1 MSLDVNLH
9 GKPVGELSRN
19 GEDSYSF
26 AYRAEVVEE
35 VGAGNV
41 LLSNALP
48 VSEEP
53 FGPDATRAYIE
64 GLLPQGGRRR
74 AIARELG
81 IDPADGYSLIA
92 ELGRDCLGAVTFLD
106 EGETEEPR
114 YGSAISWLSEAELEE
129 VVQPRPTRLLDP
141 ARPRRMR
148 FALPGERHKLAL
160 VRDEET
166 GRWAWP
172 EPGVPST
179 HIIKPEAPE
188 RPGLVANEHACTLAY
203 RELGLPVA
211 HTSVETIAGRSCL
224 VSKRFD
230 RWGVGPDAERLHQ
243 ESFTQAL
250 GVAPDDA
257 EGRLA
262 AGTPTLGEA
271 SGLLRAIGEGSA
283 VGTLMRS
290 TFCDLLIGCTELRG
304 ANAALLFGND
314 GPMLAPFYDI
324 ASTEIYGETRP
335 RPVVIGEDVP
345 PAPLLI
351 DIRHTIELCGLEF
364 QSSLIEAVSLM
375 GPLCVA
381 LGGLAKRAQ
390 EEGWHRRAI
399 DEAIETATSRALGF
413 RDESVYL
420 RPRGGE
426 PAE

>member
-1 MSLDVNLH
+1 MTLDVNLH
-9 GKPVGELSRN
+9 GKPVGTLSRN

-26 AYRAEVVEE
+26 AYRAEAVEE
-35 VGAGNV
+35 IGAGKV

-48 VSEEP
+48 VSEEA

-81 IDPADGYSLIA
+81 IDPSDGYGLIA
-92 ELGRDCLGAVTFLD
+92 ELGRDCLGAVTFLA

-141 ARPRRMR
+141 ARPQRMR

-160 VRDEET
+160 ARDEET

-230 RWGVGPDAERLHQ
+230 RWGVGPNAERLHQ

-250 GVAPDDA
+250 GVAPDNA

-304 ANAALLFGND
+304 ANAALLFGDD

-335 RPVVIGEDVP
+335 RPIVIGEDVP

-364 QSSLIEAVSLM
+364 QSSLIESVSLM

-381 LGGLAKRAQ
+381 LGSLARRAQ
-390 EEGWHRRAI
+390 EEGWYGRAI
-399 DEAIETATSRALGF
+399 DEAIETATSHALGF

-420 RPRGGE
+420 RPPGGGSPE
-426 PAE
+426 

>member
-9 GKPVGELSRN
+9 GKPVGALFRN

-26 AYRAEVVEE
+26 AYRAEAVEE

-41 LLSNALP
+41 LLSNSLP
-48 VSEEP
+48 ARSQP
-53 FGPDATRAYIE
+53 FGPDATRAYVE

-74 AIARELG
+74 AIACELG
-81 IDPADGYSLIA
+81 IDPADGYGLIA
-92 ELGRDCLGAVTFLD
+92 ELGRDCLGAVTFLA

-114 YGSAISWLSEAELEE
+114 YGSSICWLSEAELEE
-129 VVQPRPTRLLDP
+129 VVQPRPTRLIDP
-141 ARPRRMR
+141 ARPQRMR
-148 FALPGERHKLAL
+148 FALPGERYKLAL
-160 VRDEET
+160 VRDEES

-211 HTSVETIAGRSCL
+211 HTSVETVAGRTCL

-230 RWGVGPDAERLHQ
+230 RWGVGPNAERLHQ

-250 GVAPDDA
+250 GVTPDSA

-262 AGTPTLGEA
+262 TGTPSLGEA
-271 SGLLRAIGEGSA
+271 SGLLRAIGEDSA
-283 VGTLMRS
+283 IKTLMRA
-290 TFCDLLIGCTELRG
+290 TFCDLLVGCTDLRG

-335 RPVVIGEDVP
+335 RPIVTGEDVP

-364 QSSLIEAVSLM
+364 QLALIESVKLM
-375 GPLCVA
+375 GPICISLGAIAERA
-381 LGGLAKRAQ
+381 L
-390 EEGWHRRAI
+390 EEGWYRRAI
-399 DEAIETATSRALGF
+399 DEGLQIATSRALGF
-413 RDESVYL
+413 REESVYL
-420 RPRGGE
+420 RPPGGRL
-426 PAE
+426 PP

>member
-1 MSLDVNLH
+1 MSLDVNLR
-9 GKPVGELSRN
+9 GKPVGELFRN

-26 AYRAEVVEE
+26 AYRAEAVEE
-35 VGAGNV
+35 AGAGNV
-41 LLSNALP
+41 LLSNSLP
-48 VSEEP
+48 VRSQP
-53 FGPDATRAYIE
+53 FGPHATRAYVE

-74 AIARELG
+74 TIARELG
-81 IDPADGYSLIA
+81 IDPADGYGLIA
-92 ELGRDCLGAVTFLD
+92 ELGRDCLGAVTFLA

-114 YGSAISWLSEAELEE
+114 YGSSISWLSEAELEE
-129 VVQPRPTRLLDP
+129 VVQPRPARLIDP
-141 ARPRRMR
+141 ARPQRMR
-148 FALPGERHKLAL
+148 FALPGERYKLAL
-160 VRDEET
+160 VRDEES

-179 HIIKPEAPE
+179 HIVKPEAPE

-211 HTSVETIAGRSCL
+211 HTSVETIAGRTCL

-230 RWGVGPDAERLHQ
+230 RWGVGPNAERLHQ
-243 ESFTQAL
+243 ESFAQAL
-250 GVAPDDA
+250 GVTPEST

-262 AGTPTLGEA
+262 IGTPSLGEA
-271 SGLLRAIGEGSA
+271 SGLLRAIGEDSA
-283 VGTLMRS
+283 AEMLMRI

-304 ANAALLFGND
+304 ANAALLFGDD

-335 RPVVIGEDVP
+335 RPIVVGEDVP

-364 QSSLIEAVSLM
+364 QPSLVESVSLM

-381 LGGLAKRAQ
+381 LDTLARRAQ
-390 EEGWHRRAI
+390 EEGWYRRAI
-399 DEAIETATSRALGF
+399 DEAIEISTSRALGF
-413 RDESVYL
+413 RDESIYL
-420 RPRGGE
+420 RPRRGE
-426 PAE
+426 SAE